1 MNYDDIRRKFLEAFG
16 HPDPPKMFVDIETE
30 PGFMSMDFGKTE
42 ARVAAH
48 SDIADALRYS
58 MSATNASAQSQK
70 NQADMYSAAAAQA
83 NAQANAHQTAL
94 HNASRQMGKPLSL
107 ALGYGGSATGRFSAG
122 AGGHNIPGSL
132 GSIPMPGWQP
142 AGEEAPK
149 PLRITDTWYPI
160 ESAPESEWLE
170 VIGTYK
176 VGVTPDGLG
185 GRVVTWMGY
194 AKRGLAPAPSGKAN
208 EWYESA
214 WFASSG
220 HMLEGVTLSHWR
232 MRGDLPEGMTLGDA

>member
-16 HPDPPKMFVDIETE
+16 HPDPPKMSVDSETE

-122 AGGHNIPGSL
+122 AGGHNIPKGSW
-132 GSIPMPGWQP
+132 SP
-142 AGEEAPK
+142 AQEEAPK

-176 VGVTPDGLG
+176 VGVSPEGLG
-185 GRVVTWMGY
+185 GRTVPWMGY
-194 AKRGLAPAPSGKAN
+194 ARRSLAPSDEPR
-208 EWYESA
+208 EWYTPV
-214 WFASSG
+214 WLASSG
-220 HMLEGVTLSHWR
+220 HKLEGVTLSHWR
-232 MRGDLPEGMTLGDA
+232 MCGDLPEGMTLGDA